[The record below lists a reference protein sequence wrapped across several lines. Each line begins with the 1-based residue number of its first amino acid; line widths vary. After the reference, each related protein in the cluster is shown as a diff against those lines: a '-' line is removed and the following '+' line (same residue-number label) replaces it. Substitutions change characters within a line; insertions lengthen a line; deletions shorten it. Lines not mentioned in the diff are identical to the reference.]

1 MFLVVTEKQTSPLS
15 ILISNVQARESIWPN
30 FTKVCV
36 SDVKNWGQGLGC
48 NSVKL
53 QEVRV
58 LFSEWDIMETGADIP
73 HGYPTRVSD
82 SQ

>member
-1 MFLVVTEKQTSPLS
+1 MSRIGPG
-15 ILISNVQARESIWPN
+15 A
-30 FTKVCV
+30 
-36 SDVKNWGQGLGC
+36 GLH
-48 NSVKL
+48 SVNL